1 LNKIVSTKTTSS
13 IFLAALLVVGTIATI
28 LPSAQAQPYYE
39 MNNGYGSYEPGPA
52 YTNNNSYESE
62 YASDNS
68 YYKSKDSNV
77 ILKKINC
84 NNINS
89 NNNGVDVNLGVPNN
103 DALVEAQAAEGSE
116 TTTANGLYDERNGY
130 KQNDN
135 GFKFVC
141 INNNDNENN
150 VVVVNETT
158 PEPTPEPT
166 ITCEECFTENLRP
179 ERLAILLELFEDTGI
194 TLNIRGEDVVINSFT
209 ELCAQL
215 QGKSGG
221 ELLFIVQTVAVN
233 LGPTVAIVLC
243 LDEDFDFSEI

>member
-103 DALVEAQAAEGSE
+103 DALVEAQAAEGS
-116 TTTANGLYDERNGY
+116 
-130 KQNDN
+130 
-135 GFKFVC
+135 
-141 INNNDNENN
+141 
-150 VVVVNETT
+150 
-158 PEPTPEPT
+158 
-166 ITCEECFTENLRP
+166 
-179 ERLAILLELFEDTGI
+179 
-194 TLNIRGEDVVINSFT
+194 
-209 ELCAQL
+209 
-215 QGKSGG
+215 
-221 ELLFIVQTVAVN
+221 
-233 LGPTVAIVLC
+233 
-243 LDEDFDFSEI
+243 